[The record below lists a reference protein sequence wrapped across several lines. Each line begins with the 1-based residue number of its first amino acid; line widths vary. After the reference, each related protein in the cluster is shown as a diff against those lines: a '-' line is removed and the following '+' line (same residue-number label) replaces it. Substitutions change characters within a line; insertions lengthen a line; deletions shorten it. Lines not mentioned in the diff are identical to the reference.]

1 MMRARI
7 SVVAASNIRFLV
19 LIGNPNTNEENDG
32 IWGST
37 WKDYSEKERQLGT
50 T

>member
-7 SVVAASNIRFLV
+7 SVVATSNIRFLV

-32 IWGST
+32 IWRST
-37 WKDYSEKERQLGT
+37 WETPSEKERH
-50 T
+50 

>member
-19 LIGNPNTNEENDG
+19 LIGNPNTNKENDG

-37 WKDYSEKERQLGT
+37 WKDFPKRKDH
-50 T
+50 

>member
-37 WKDYSEKERQLGT
+37 WKDLPKRKDH
-50 T
+50 